1 MRLQTKGVVHQRL
14 AIQRATWDLSGR
26 TRSQGALVTEGG
38 VHYRTRCRQPDAE
51 VVILDGKGSV
61 IRTIALHH
69 EPDGY
74 VSGFDKAGAA
84 GDLYKYRFG
93 GCDNIWP
100 DPASC
105 YQPAGVHG
113 PSAAVDHNLFPWS
126 DGNWARPDFSELVIY
141 EMHVGT
147 FTPEGGFR
155 SAIARLPHIAA
166 LGITAVEL
174 MPIADFPGDRNWGYD
189 GVMPYAP
196 SRAYG
201 TPDDLRAFVDAA
213 HGQGVGVILDVVY
226 NHLGPDGNYL
236 ALFDDGY
243 YAEPRRET
251 PWGAALDYAA
261 PAVRD
266 FFLDNALYWMREFH
280 IDGFRLDA
288 THTIDDPSPRHLL
301 AEIAEAVQ
309 EEGGFV
315 IAEDERN
322 AASIVLPRETGGWGF
337 DAVWADDFHHVLR
350 VLLTGENE
358 GYYRNFQGSTDELGQ
373 TLMHGWYYRG
383 QTQPING
390 QPRGT
395 NPARLAPQ
403 QFVYCISN
411 HDQVGNRAFGER
423 LQHGISA
430 AAYRAASALLCLV
443 PHTPMLFMGQE
454 WGASTP
460 FQFFTHHNGDLGEAI
475 TKGRRREF
483 GNFSAF
489 RDPAVLET
497 IPDPQAEETFLS
509 SKLNWEEVHSPSAA
523 GLMLLHC
530 EFLRLRRTAPVFRG
544 LVRDSY
550 VVAKVAEGVVAIL
563 FGRDDHFSL
572 AVVANLAGGAAAP
585 NMDGSRFAAGGW
597 RDWSVVLS
605 SNEQRFGGDGSRD
618 LAQIGTVVF
627 AAV

>member
-1 MRLQTKGVVHQRL
+1 MV
-14 AIQRATWDLSGR
+14 
-26 TRSQGALVTEGG
+26 
-38 VHYRTRCRQPDAE
+38 
-51 VVILDGKGSV
+51 LDSRGSV
-61 IRTIALHH
+61 LRSIVL
-69 EPDGY
+69 EDESDGY
-74 VSGFDKAGAA
+74 VSGFDAAGAA

-93 GCDNIWP
+93 GSPQTWP

-105 YQPAGVHG
+105 YQPDGVHG
-113 PSAAVDHNLFPWS
+113 PSAVIDPEAFCWT
-126 DGNWARPDFSELVIY
+126 DGNWSRPELSELVIY
-141 EMHVGT
+141 ELHVGT
-147 FTPEGGFR
+147 FTPEGLFR
-155 SAIARLPHIAA
+155 SAIARLPHLAA

-174 MPIADFPGDRNWGYD
+174 MPIADFPGGRNWGYD

-201 TPDDLRAFVDAA
+201 TPDELRALVDAA
-213 HGQGVGVILDVVY
+213 HKQGVAVILDLVY

-236 ALFDDGY
+236 ALFDAAY

-261 PAVRD
+261 PFVRD
-266 FFLDNALYWMREFH
+266 LFLDNALYWMRDFH
-280 IDGFRLDA
+280 VDGFRLDA

-309 EEGGFV
+309 AEGGFV

-322 AASIVLPRETGGWGF
+322 AASIVSPRETGGWGF
-337 DAVWADDFHHVLR
+337 DAVWADDFHHVVR

-358 GYYRNFQGSTDELGQ
+358 GYYRNFEGSTVELAE
-373 TLMHGWYYRG
+373 TLMHGWYFRG
-383 QTQPING
+383 QPQPING
-390 QPRGT
+390 RPRGT
-395 NPARLAPQ
+395 SSAGLAPR

-423 LQHGISA
+423 LHHGISP

-460 FQFFTHHNGDLGEAI
+460 FQFFTDHTGELGQAI

-489 RDPAVLET
+489 KDPALLET
-497 IPDPQAEETFLS
+497 IPDPQAEETFLN
-509 SKLNWEEVHSPSAA
+509 SKLDWDEIHAPAAA
-523 GLMLLHC
+523 GLLLLHSEC
-530 EFLRLRRTAPVFRG
+530 LRLRRTSPVFRG
-544 LVRDSY
+544 PRRDSY
-550 VVAKVAEGVVAIL
+550 VVAKAGEGIVAIL
-563 FGRDDHFSL
+563 FGADNQFSL
-572 AVVANLAGGAAAP
+572 AVVANLAGGADAP
-585 NMDGSRFAAGGW
+585 NMDSARFAAGGG
-597 RDWSVVLS
+597 RDWSQVLS
-605 SNEQRFGGDGSRD
+605 SNEKRFGGDGSQD
-618 LAQIGTVVF
+618 LSQVGTVVF